1 MPELHRAPNTQTHRM
16 ALIGTEGDSVHSR
29 RVRSM
34 MFDDFAIARAL
45 HVLAL
50 VHWIGGVAMVTTIV
64 LPRARAMTDAHM
76 ALTAFEVFED
86 RFAAQARGSILIAGL
101 SGFYMLEKL
110 QAWERLIDPA
120 FWWLWLMVAV
130 WAIFALMVFVL
141 EPPFVHRLFRD
152 YVMRDKDRS
161 FALAIRLH
169 AAMLSVAGVTIL
181 AGVLGA
187 HGALP

>member
-1 MPELHRAPNTQTHRM
+1 
-16 ALIGTEGDSVHSR
+16 
-29 RVRSM
+29 M